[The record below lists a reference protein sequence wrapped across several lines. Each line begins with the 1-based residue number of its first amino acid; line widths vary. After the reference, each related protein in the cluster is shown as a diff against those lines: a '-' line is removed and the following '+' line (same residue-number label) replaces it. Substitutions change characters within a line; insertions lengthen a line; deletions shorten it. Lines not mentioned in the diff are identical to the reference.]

1 MNKNSAAYLI
11 DILSLLFFTVLTIVA
26 VVVQEITIF
35 YVIYI
40 FWWDE
45 FIKVLFDFFRYL
57 FNKKEIETPL
67 LVKASIGSRFFML
80 FIYIVFIIV
89 CFGFIIEWNTEN
101 AISKNA
107 QILLFQNI
115 YFNISLISFIGR
127 EIYVYR
133 NKVQTINKV
142 SFGMMSGSLITLHV
156 SIILG
161 ILLWAVATKK
171 LGSIPF
177 ELGSYSTILAIIPF
191 LIIKFLFEWLTI
203 RMKRKEV
210 EKSNLE

>member
-1 MNKNSAAYLI
+1 MNKNSASYLI
-11 DILSLLFFTVLTIVA
+11 DILSLLFFTALTIMA
-26 VVVQEITIF
+26 VVMQEITIF

-45 FIKVLFDFFRYL
+45 FIKTGFDFLRYL
-57 FNKKEIETPL
+57 FNKKEIEQPL
-67 LVKASIGSRFFML
+67 LFKASIGSRFFML

-89 CFGFIIEWNTEN
+89 CFGFIIEWGTDNS
-101 AISKNA
+101 IHKNA

-115 YFNISLISFIGR
+115 YFNISLISFIAR

-133 NKVQTINKV
+133 NKIQNINT
-142 SFGMMSGSLITLHV
+142 SILNIMSGSIITLHV

-171 LGSIPF
+171 LGSLPF
-177 ELGSYSTILAIIPF
+177 EVGSYSTILAIAPF
-191 LIIKFLFEWLTI
+191 LILKFLFEWSAI
-203 RMKRKEV
+203 KGRQKEL
-210 EKSNLE
+210 EKS